1 MKSSNFLS
9 PKHPSKI
16 CDIAIETVIDSY
28 IREDIG
34 FYSDIFSFIQ
44 DGTLY
49 LYGSVETTSPLVD
62 ADLIPK
68 IEQNTDSNLNI
79 VNNIIVNQVEDELVE
94 RTFTG
99 IYLGFA
105 CTEVN
110 EMIPFEHQEAKGLV
124 KEIYS
129 VYEIPLNVQV
139 HVNGNRVAV
148 SLEHNHT
155 DIDGINQIITEFF
168 KGNSDGNRTNYNEP
182 EIHHSPLRTD
192 VVYKSTNSIVS
203 TFYGP
208 RAWYGETEFIGTDTL
223 SNKRLGHLICREVAK
238 DRVMENNLLYCAVE
252 ITYNGGEETPVHF
265 GIKGNS
271 TGIHLENGTFFEHG
285 EIEDEYQDYKKRVVT
300 KLRNGE
306 IDLIEIAKWGYQD
319 INIST

>member
-1 MKSSNFLS
+1 MKSSTFLS

-16 CDIAIETVIDSY
+16 CDIAIETVVDSY
-28 IREDIG
+28 IKEDIG

-44 DGTLY
+44 GGTLY
-49 LYGSVETTSPLVD
+49 LYGSVQTTSPLVD

-68 IEQNTDSNLNI
+68 IQSNIDLPYNI

-94 RTFTG
+94 RTFGG

-110 EMIPFEHQEAKGLV
+110 QMIPFEHQEAKGLV
-124 KEIYS
+124 KEIVERYD
-129 VYEIPLNVQV
+129 IPLDVQV
-139 HVNGNRVAV
+139 HINGNRVAV
-148 SLEHNHT
+148 SLEHNHEEVEV
-155 DIDGINQIITEFF
+155 INEIVKNFF
-168 KGNSDGNRTNYNEP
+168 KGDNDGNRTNYNEP
-182 EIHHSPLRTD
+182 EIHHSKLRDD
-192 VVYKSTNSIVS
+192 VIYKSTNSIIS

-238 DRVMENNLLYCAVE
+238 DKVMENNLLYCAVE
-252 ITYNGGEETPVHF
+252 ITFNAGERTPIHF
-265 GIKGNS
+265 GIKGNT

-285 EIEDEYQDYKKRVVT
+285 EVEDDYQHYKDIVT
-300 KLRNGE
+300 EKLKNGE

-319 INIST
+319 INTSA